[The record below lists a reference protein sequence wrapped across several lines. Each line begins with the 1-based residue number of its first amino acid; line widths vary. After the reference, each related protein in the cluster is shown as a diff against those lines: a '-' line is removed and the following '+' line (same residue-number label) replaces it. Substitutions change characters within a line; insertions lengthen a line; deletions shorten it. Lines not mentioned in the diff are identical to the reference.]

1 MTDTVTERVVIR
13 GAGVHNVTLSEAA
26 EICRGFVEAPD
37 GSPKAVFTPNSEI
50 IQACVEDNSLY
61 SVINKGDLIT
71 PDGVGVIYASKILKR
86 PLKAKCAGYELGL
99 EMVKY
104 SDESGAKIFF
114 LGGKP
119 GVAEAAR
126 DKLLETWKD
135 AKIVGTNDGYF
146 QKEGEENDRIIDMI
160 NAATPDI
167 LYVCLGVPV
176 QEKWILANRHRFKT
190 VKLCLAL
197 GGSLDGYSG
206 NVKRAPKFFIK
217 LGLEWF
223 YRLICQPS
231 RIGRMMKLP
240 KFLFGVIWFKIT
252 GKYKNDT
259 LKGIES

>member
-1 MTDTVTERVVIR
+1 MAEKIIIR
-13 GAGVHNVTLSEAA
+13 GVGVDNVTLADAA
-26 EICRGFVEAPD
+26 DICKGFIEAPD
-37 GSPKAVFTPNSEI
+37 GTPKAVFTPNSEI
-50 IQACVEDNSLY
+50 IQACVENEELY
-61 SVINKGDLIT
+61 SVINRGDLIT
-71 PDGVGVIYASKILKR
+71 PDGIGVIYASKILKR

-104 SDESGAKIFF
+104 SNESEARIFF

-126 DKLLETWKD
+126 DKLLATYKNT
-135 AKIVGTNDGYF
+135 KFVGTNDGYF
-146 QKEGEENDRIIDMI
+146 KKEGEESDAVVKKINDSG
-160 NAATPDI
+160 ADI

-176 QEKWILANRHRFKT
+176 QEKWILANRDKLT
-190 VKLCLAL
+190 SVKLCLAL

-206 NVKRAPKFFIK
+206 TVRRAPKIFIK

-240 KFLFGVIWFKIT
+240 KFLFGVIWFGIR
-252 GKYKNDT
+252 GKHKNDKI
-259 LKGIES
+259 KGI

>member
-1 MTDTVTERVVIR
+1 MEEKIIIR
-13 GAGVHNVTLSEAA
+13 GVGVNNVTLEEAA
-26 EICRGFVEAPD
+26 EICKGFLASERELPH
-37 GSPKAVFTPNSEI
+37 AVFTPNSEI
-50 IQACVEDNSLY
+50 IEACVEDNSLY
-61 SVINKGDLIT
+61 SIINYADLVT
-71 PDGVGVIYASKILKR
+71 PDGIGVVYASKILKR
-86 PLKAKCAGYELGL
+86 PLKSKCAGYELGL

-104 SDESGAKIFF
+104 SNESGAKIFF

-119 GVAEAAR
+119 GISDAAR
-126 DKLLETWKD
+126 DKLLEKYPN
-135 AKIVGTNDGYF
+135 AQFVGTNDGYF
-146 QKEGEENDRIIDMI
+146 KKDGEENDAVIEKI
-160 NAATPDI
+160 NAAAPDI

-176 QEKWILANRHRFKT
+176 QEKWILANRDKLKT

-206 NVKRAPKFFIK
+206 NVKRAPKIFIK

-240 KFLFGVIWFKIT
+240 KFLFGVIIFRLS

-259 LKGIES
+259 LKGLPQ

>member
-1 MTDTVTERVVIR
+1 MSEKVIIR
-13 GAGVHNVTLSEAA
+13 GVGVDNVTLTEAT
-26 EICRGFVEAPD
+26 EICKGFIKD
-37 GSPKAVFTPNSEI
+37 GGSPKAVFTPNSEI
-50 IQACVEDNSLY
+50 IQSCVENEELY
-61 SVINKGDLIT
+61 SVINEGDLIT
-71 PDGVGVIYASKILKR
+71 PDGIGVVYASKILGR
-86 PLKAKCAGYELGL
+86 PLKAKCAGFELGL

-104 SDESGAKIFF
+104 SNESGAKIFF

-126 DKLLETWKD
+126 DKLLETYPN
-135 AKIVGTNDGYF
+135 ANIVGTNDGYF
-146 QKEGEENDRIIDMI
+146 KKEGEENDAVIDKI
-160 NAATPDI
+160 NAAAPDI

-176 QEKWILANRHRFKT
+176 QEKWILANRERLT
-190 VKLCLAL
+190 SVKLCLAL

-240 KFLFGVIWFKIT
+240 KFLFGVIWFKIR
-252 GKYKNDT
+252 GKHKNDVI
-259 LKGIES
+259 KGIEK